1 MLRED
6 ISKYLMAAALHD
18 VGMGVSARDLE
29 GFIDAAG
36 IRTHVRVHPEM
47 SGPTLIR
54 KFYHDFP
61 QPLPRT
67 CSRFHD
73 TMRSVLCFLQS
84 MRFSFMPIPIALKLP
99 RVL

>member
-47 SGPTLIR
+47 S
-54 KFYHDFP
+54 
-61 QPLPRT
+61 
-67 CSRFHD
+67 
-73 TMRSVLCFLQS
+73 VL
-84 MRFSFMPIPIALKLP
+84 R
-99 RVL
+99 

>member
-6 ISKYLMAAALHD
+6 INKYLMAAALHD

-47 SGPTLIR
+47 S
-54 KFYHDFP
+54 
-61 QPLPRT
+61 
-67 CSRFHD
+67 
-73 TMRSVLCFLQS
+73 VL
-84 MRFSFMPIPIALKLP
+84 R
-99 RVL
+99 